1 MLNFNPH
8 TTQFDHVNGLAL
20 GEAAN
25 LAYADAGAVRSRAAE
40 WRMDATFIEDAGTDT
55 QCFVTAGARA
65 IFVAFRG
72 TQPKQLQDVLTDA
85 SIKHVDHPFG
95 KVHGGFNKSFRS
107 VWTQVKDQIR
117 AYQTRGQSVWFT
129 GHSLGAALATLAAAE
144 MMVDDRPVHGLYTF
158 GQPRV
163 GDPDFADRFNQRIGG
178 SAFRYVNNND
188 IVTRVP
194 PRHVPALKLEYR
206 HVGAMKYFDS
216 EGVLHED
223 RARWFRFL
231 DTVQAT
237 FDDFKA
243 LLKENVGDHE
253 MSLYLDN
260 LEQAARTPPPAN
272 DGLGGLLGRLGS
284 LFGR

>member
-1 MLNFNPH
+1 MLKFNPH
-8 TTQFDHVNGLAL
+8 TTKFDHVNGLAL
-20 GEAAN
+20 GEAAS
-25 LAYADAGAVRSRAAE
+25 LAYENEDTFKSKAAE
-40 WRMDATFIEDAGTDT
+40 WRMEVTFIEDAPTDT
-55 QCFVTAGARA
+55 QCFVAGGARA

-72 TQPKQLQDVLTDA
+72 TQSDKLQDLLTDGN
-85 SIKHVDHPFG
+85 IKLVDHPFG
-95 KVHGGFNKSFRS
+95 KVHKGFNDSFRS
-107 VWTQVKDQIR
+107 IWTEVKDQIR
-117 AYQTRGQSVWFT
+117 AYQTAGQSVWFT
-129 GHSLGAALATLAAAE
+129 GHSLGGALATLATAE
-144 MMVDDRPVHGLYTF
+144 MMVDDRPVHGMYTF

-163 GDPDFADRFNQRIGG
+163 GNPDFADRFNMRIGG

-194 PRHVPALKLEYR
+194 PRQVPALKLEYR

-231 DTVQAT
+231 DTLQAT

-243 LLKENVGDHE
+243 MLKENVGDHS

-260 LEQAARTPPPAN
+260 LERAASSPPARN
-272 DGLGGLLGRLGS
+272 DALEGLLGRLGS

>member
-1 MLNFNPH
+1 MLDFHPH

-25 LAYADAGAVRSRAAE
+25 LAYEDEDAIASKTTE
-40 WRMDATFIEDAGTDT
+40 WRMQATFIEDAQSGT
-55 QCFVTAGARA
+55 QCFVAGGARA

-72 TQPKQLQDVLTDA
+72 TQPDQLKDVLTDA
-85 SIKHVDHPFG
+85 AIKQVDHPFG
-95 KVHGGFNKSFRS
+95 KVHEGFNKSFRS
-107 VWTQVKDQIR
+107 VWLDVKNQIR

-144 MMVDDRPVHGLYTF
+144 MMVDDRPVHGVYTF

-178 SAFRYVNNND
+178 CAFRYVNNND

-194 PRHVPALKLEYR
+194 PRQVPALKVEYR

-231 DTVQAT
+231 DTLQAT
-237 FDDFKA
+237 FEDFKA
-243 LLKENVGDHE
+243 MLKENVGDHD

-260 LEQAARTPPPAN
+260 LERATQTPPPAEEA
-272 DGLGGLLGRLGS
+272 LGALFGRLGS